1 MRKMNIIVL
10 VVGVIVVLVAGTGWL
25 ACGGWKSIGVSFDDD
40 SSSDVAISEIR
51 VTGKSVAAEVRPGT
65 GPGVEIHRT
74 ARYLN
79 RFHDRPAPTHRI
91 EGTVLLLGGDDA
103 CTFCAIEYVVLAP
116 SGVRVTADVATGS
129 LDLTG
134 VSTVDVKVA
143 TGSVTVADATGNVT
157 MRADTG
163 SITGKGLRS
172 DAVVATAKTGAISLD
187 LATPADVEATTGT
200 GAVDVTVPAAAY
212 RVEASTGLGDLKL
225 AIPNDPS
232 GPHRL
237 ALRTSVG
244 RVTLAA
250 R

>member
-1 MRKMNIIVL
+1 MRKMNIIL
-10 VVGVIVVLVAGTGWL
+10 LAVGVIVVLVAGAGWL
-25 ACGGWKSIGVSFDDD
+25 ACGGWKSIGVRFEDD
-40 SSSDVAISEIR
+40 SASAVPIREIR
-51 VTGKSVAAEVRPGT
+51 VVGKSVAVELRPGG

-79 RFHDRPAPTHRI
+79 VFHDRPAPTHRVD
-91 EGTVLLLGGDDA
+91 GDVLLLGGDDS
-103 CTFCAIEYVVLAP
+103 CTVCVIEYVVLGPA
-116 SGVRVTADVATGS
+116 GMRVTADVATGS
-129 LDLTG
+129 LDLAG
-134 VSTVDVKVA
+134 VSTVDVKVS
-143 TGSVTVADATGNVT
+143 TGSVTVADATGDVT

-172 DAVVATAKTGAISLD
+172 GAVVATAGTGAISLD

-212 RVEASTGLGDLKL
+212 RVDASTGLGDLKL